1 MINIIV
7 QRAKMIILTIEMI
20 STIVLIHGD
29 DEHPIGPYIVLD
41 DGSTYGSTYGAVV
54 CWISEKGEEELQA
67 YNDFKAV
74 SEENAMYVSVR
85 ELLNCWASVHGIE

>member
-1 MINIIV
+1 MDSHQTHNFRV
-7 QRAKMIILTIEMI
+7 D
-20 STIVLIHGD
+20 GD
-29 DEHPIGPYIVLD
+29 DEHPIGPYTVLD